1 MVALVTI
8 ALVRFQKCMRTTK
21 GATRSIWREAS
32 AFNWMGS
39 ERGEGVRGC
48 RRKRRPALRKTT
60 KRWPDGVK
68 ESFKILSQESQTSQH
83 KDFADKLLKLSR
95 NVNSFLNV

>member
-1 MVALVTI
+1 
-8 ALVRFQKCMRTTK
+8 
-21 GATRSIWREAS
+21 
-32 AFNWMGS
+32 MGS
-39 ERGEGVRGC
+39 ERGEGVREC

-60 KRWPDGVK
+60 FTFVDKRWPDGVK